1 MPAQKLSDLQW
12 EPMDA
17 IVTDPPYFDNLDY
30 AELGD
35 FFYQWLRIA
44 LHGIY
49 PFNDNYSFNSSDLSR
64 IAALDGGSP
73 QFSNELSEAMIQAV
87 AHLKPEGVVAFS
99 YHHAKP
105 RAWMAVSE
113 ALRVALVVPYK
124 LRFVRSELEN
134 GFHSSTGNIKIDA
147 IFYCR
152 RRMELE
158 SVNSEQVLEDALG
171 SLSALG
177 ELKPIDVVSAN
188 YAMTTALA
196 ALRPCDDFG
205 DLLELV
211 RRFCGQN

>member
-1 MPAQKLSDLQW
+1 
-12 EPMDA
+12 MDA

-35 FFYQWLRIA
+35 FFYQWLRIV
-44 LHGIY
+44 LDGIY
-49 PFNDNYSFNSSDLSR
+49 PFNEKYSFNPSDLSR
-64 IAALDGGSP
+64 IAALDGSSP
-73 QFSNELSEAMIQAV
+73 RFGNELSEAMIQAV
-87 AHLKPEGVVAFS
+87 AYLKPEGVFAFS

-105 RAWMAVSE
+105 RAWMAVAE
-113 ALRVALVVPYK
+113 ALRVASIVPYK

-134 GFHSSTGNIKIDA
+134 GFHSSTGNIKIDS

-158 SVNSEQVLEDALG
+158 SVNSQKVLEDALD
-171 SLSALG
+171 SLSALD

-196 ALRPCDDFG
+196 ALRPSDDFG
-205 DLLELV
+205 DLLEFV
-211 RRFCGQN
+211 RRFNGQN